1 MIRMEQLPRDDSA
14 RAMSIASWAS
24 DQNPREDNGHIRD
37 FSGMVPGTSEM
48 ATSIST
54 LHKSM
59 DSFDAKLSHI
69 DRNLRQS
76 DDAGNEGIHHHSI
89 DTINEDYETKLAY
102 PNLVASAKPKSVDEF
117 SGMPPPTNR
126 PSHAQSETLPLVGG
140 FKHRGSH
147 STISDSSFP
156 FDFTAALE
164 RALEENDE
172 GTIQTLLNQMA
183 LEDGHGTSHFPK
195 EYHEPEDQQ
204 QHPSEYTSFDVQH
217 PSEYTSFDMAAA
229 QIDSAMRATSPA
241 SSSLAYPHLA
251 IQQNSTQ
258 SPAIQLPTRYLAPQP
273 IATGQTLNSGSGLSI
288 DLFQST
294 ESTVSMLSDT
304 FSAMTIDQGTSL
316 VTAVSDHDVVMDEAS
331 RCWIPLHAGNRRYEE
346 ALQFRHARY
355 ARSKSEGER
364 LLLRQELIQCVTERG
379 GRFVMQLSDCSYQ
392 QMDTIATEQRL
403 MEDFGQK
410 SFVDDVSIELDVR
423 MGRGGHC
430 TNDPGHQRF
439 LDKKDEMRVAYKN
452 AGTNIQ
458 IKGRIAQDL
467 VDWVYDSGGRFLKE
481 HNNQWYIVDN
491 DVALHK
497 AKQAL
502 RTARKKG
509 APVGSSAVER
519 PE

>member
-24 DQNPREDNGHIRD
+24 DQNPREDNAHIRD
-37 FSGMVPGTSEM
+37 FRGMVPGTSEM

-89 DTINEDYETKLAY
+89 DTINEDCQTKLAY

-126 PSHAQSETLPLVGG
+126 PSHAQSETLPLSGG

-147 STISDSSFP
+147 STIMSSDSSFP
-156 FDFTAALE
+156 FDFMAALE
-164 RALEENDE
+164 RALEEKDE

-183 LEDGHGTSHFPK
+183 LEDGHGTSHFLE
-195 EYHEPEDQQ
+195 EYHNEPEDQQ
-204 QHPSEYTSFDVQH
+204 QHPSEHTSFDV
-217 PSEYTSFDMAAA
+217 AAA
-229 QIDSAMRATSPA
+229 QIDSAMRATSA

-251 IQQNSTQ
+251 IQQDSAQ

-273 IATGQTLNSGSGLSI
+273 IATDQTLNSGSGLSI
-288 DLFQST
+288 DLFKST
-294 ESTVSMLSDT
+294 GSTVSMLSDS

-316 VTAVSDHDVVMDEAS
+316 VAAVSDHDVVMDEAS
-331 RCWIPLHAGNRRYEE
+331 RCWIPLHAGNRRYGE

-364 LLLRQELIQCVTERG
+364 LLLQQELIQCVTERG
-379 GRFVMQLSDCSYQ
+379 GRFVMQLSDCLYQ
-392 QMDTIATEQRL
+392 QMDTIATEQRIV
-403 MEDFGQK
+403 EDFGQK
-410 SFVDDVSIELDVR
+410 CFVDDVSIELDVR

-509 APVGSSAVER
+509 APAGSSAVER